1 MGGRH
6 GQETHRL
13 IPCRPEKMLSL
24 IQAANNGLRLPSVGI
39 TSLVAI
45 SLSGVILMDIDLV
58 IKLTFS
64 GLIIFAGKIAKSRK
78 GLAEDAGSAAHRD

>member
-1 MGGRH
+1 
-6 GQETHRL
+6 
-13 IPCRPEKMLSL
+13 MLSL

-58 IKLTFS
+58 IKLTFA

-78 GLAEDAGSAAHRD
+78 GLAKDADSAAHRD